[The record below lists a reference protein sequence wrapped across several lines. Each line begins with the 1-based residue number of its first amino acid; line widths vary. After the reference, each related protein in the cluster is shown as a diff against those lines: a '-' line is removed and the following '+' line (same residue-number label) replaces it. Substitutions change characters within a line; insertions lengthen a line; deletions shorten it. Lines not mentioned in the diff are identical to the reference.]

1 MASASMLPPP
11 PGQGASPSPQGGS
24 PTTPG
29 ASAPA
34 QGSPAT
40 DQKTQLVIGII
51 KGLRALAQAAPSASP
66 GIQKI
71 NDIFQSE
78 IMPKLM
84 EGQASGEPQAPPVG

>member
-1 MASASMLPPP
+1 MASSSMLPPP
-11 PGQGASPSPQGGS
+11 PGQDAPSGQPPS
-24 PTTPG
+24 STPG
-29 ASAPA
+29 AAAPA
-34 QGSPAT
+34 QSSPAT

-78 IMPKLM
+78 VMPKLM
-84 EGQASGEPQAPPVG
+84 ESQSPGEAQAPPVG

>member
-1 MASASMLPPP
+1 MASSSMLPPP
-11 PGQGASPSPQGGS
+11 PGQGDSPSQGS
-24 PTTPG
+24 APTTPG

-71 NDIFQSE
+71 NEIFQSE
-78 IMPKLM
+78 VMPKLM
-84 EGQASGEPQAPPVG
+84 ESQQPGESQAPPVG

>member
-1 MASASMLPPP
+1 MASASQLPPP
-11 PGQGASPSPQGGS
+11 PPGPGQAPSGGA

-34 QGSPAT
+34 QASPAT

-78 IMPKLM
+78 VMPKLM
-84 EGQASGEPQAPPVG
+84 EGQSSGETQAPPVG

>member
-1 MASASMLPPP
+1 MASSSMLPPP
-11 PGQGASPSPQGGS
+11 PGQDAPSGGS

-34 QGSPAT
+34 QGNPAT

-78 IMPKLM
+78 VMPKLM
-84 EGQASGEPQAPPVG
+84 ESQSPGEPQAPPTG

>member
-1 MASASMLPPP
+1 MLPPP
-11 PGQGASPSPQGGS
+11 PGTATPSGGA

-34 QGSPAT
+34 QPSPGT

-51 KGLRALAQAAPSASP
+51 KGLRALAQAAPAASP

-78 IMPKLM
+78 VMPKLM
-84 EGQASGEPQAPPVG
+84 ESQQPGEAQAPPTA